1 MVSFVS
7 YFNSW
12 LLVGLRAKERK
23 TMGTFSVDRKDAG
36 KGKLENEI
44 NQCLGG
50 LPTRKILNN
59 SKTNRSESKPR
70 LFGNKINTLLTNLVR
85 SR

>member
-1 MVSFVS
+1 M
-7 YFNSW
+7 
-12 LLVGLRAKERK
+12 GLRAKEIRK
-23 TMGTFSVDRKDAG
+23 GMGTLSVYAKDAG

-59 SKTNRSESKPR
+59 RKTNRCESKPR
-70 LFGNKINTLLTNLVR
+70 
-85 SR
+85 

>member
-1 MVSFVS
+1 MGF
-7 YFNSW
+7 
-12 LLVGLRAKERK
+12 RAKERK
-23 TMGTFSVDRKDAG
+23 TVGTFSVVVKDTG

-44 NQCLGG
+44 NQCHGG

-70 LFGNKINTLLTNLVR
+70 
-85 SR
+85 

>member
-1 MVSFVS
+1 M
-7 YFNSW
+7 
-12 LLVGLRAKERK
+12 GLRAKERK
-23 TMGTFSVDRKDAG
+23 TMGTFSVDAKDTG

-59 SKTNRSESKPR
+59 
-70 LFGNKINTLLTNLVR
+70 NKRQIVVNKDHDYLAVT
-85 SR
+85 

>member
-1 MVSFVS
+1 M
-7 YFNSW
+7 
-12 LLVGLRAKERK
+12 GLRAKERK
-23 TMGTFSVDRKDAG
+23 TTGTFSVDRKDAG
-36 KGKLENEI
+36 KGRLENEI

-50 LPTRKILNN
+50 LPTRTILSN